1 MIGLSYNH
9 AIEFQLYNIYSNI
22 LTAQMCFNQ
31 AWVQMI
37 VICLRITMCSES
49 PERSTVIV
57 VSGVD
62 QRRRYL

>member
-1 MIGLSYNH
+1 MLYIV
-9 AIEFQLYNIYSNI
+9 FQLYNTYSNI
-22 LTAQMCFNQ
+22 LTAQMCFSQ
-31 AWVQMI
+31 ACVQMI
-37 VICLRITMCSES
+37 VTCLRIAMRSES